1 MYHALKFEHYAQN
14 YGDIINWSLEWGPV
28 TVKHL
33 IGVLMVC
40 LISDQSLPFWT
51 ILILENYVQL
61 FPYSELVR
69 SNDHHKPYNVKPS
82 FNNYSI

>member
-14 YGDIINWSLEWGPV
+14 YGDIINWNLEWGPV

-33 IGVLMVC
+33 IRVLMVC

-51 ILILENYVQL
+51 ILISENSVQ
-61 FPYSELVR
+61 F
-69 SNDHHKPYNVKPS
+69 
-82 FNNYSI
+82 

>member
-51 ILILENYVQL
+51 ILISENSVQFEGFFYFL
-61 FPYSELVR
+61 FT
-69 SNDHHKPYNVKPS
+69 
-82 FNNYSI
+82 SI

>member
-14 YGDIINWSLEWGPV
+14 YGDIINGSLEWGPV

-33 IGVLMVC
+33 IRVLMVC

-51 ILILENYVQL
+51 ILILENSVQ
-61 FPYSELVR
+61 F
-69 SNDHHKPYNVKPS
+69 
-82 FNNYSI
+82 